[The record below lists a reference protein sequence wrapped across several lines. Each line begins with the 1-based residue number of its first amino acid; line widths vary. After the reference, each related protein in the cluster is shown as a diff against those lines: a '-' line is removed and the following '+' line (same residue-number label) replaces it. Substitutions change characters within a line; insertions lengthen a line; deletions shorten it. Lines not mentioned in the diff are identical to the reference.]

1 MFDALL
7 TDYNFF
13 YNHLISIPVLA
24 FFLSIFLK
32 GFFVWLKTWKIDMSR
47 ALWSWWMPSAHSAVV
62 VSLASAIA
70 LKYWVTHD
78 LFAITMAFTGIII
91 YDALNVRFEAGL
103 HASTIN
109 DFLWE
114 KRFKESLWHLPS
126 EAFAGSILWIMC
138 ALLLYFI

>member
-1 MFDALL
+1 MD
-7 TDYNFF
+7 NFF
-13 YNHLISIPVLA
+13 YSHLILIPLIA
-24 FFLSIFLK
+24 FTSSVFLK
-32 GFFVWLKTWKIDMSR
+32 WFFVWLSTGRIDLTK

-62 VSLASAIA
+62 VSLATAVAI
-70 LKYWVTHD
+70 KFWVNSD

-126 EAFAGSILWIMC
+126 EAFAWSMLWIIV
-138 ALLLYFI
+138 AVLLHLPK

>member
-1 MFDALL
+1 
-7 TDYNFF
+7 
-13 YNHLISIPVLA
+13 
-24 FFLSIFLK
+24 
-32 GFFVWLKTWKIDMSR
+32 
-47 ALWSWWMPSAHSAVV
+47 MPSAHSAVV

-70 LKYWVTHD
+70 LKYGVTHD

-114 KRFKESLWHLPS
+114 KRFKESLGHLPS
-126 EAFAGSILWIMC
+126 EAFAWSILWILC
-138 ALLLYFI
+138 AVLLYYI

>member
-1 MFDALL
+1 M
-7 TDYNFF
+7 YNFF
-13 YNHLISIPVLA
+13 YSHLIIIPAIA
-24 FFLSIFLK
+24 FILTVFLK
-32 GFFVWLKTWKIDMSR
+32 WFFIWLYTGRINISK
-47 ALWSWWMPSAHSAVV
+47 ALGSWWMPSAHSAVV
-62 VSLASAIA
+62 VSLATAIA
-70 LKYWVTHD
+70 IKYSISSD

-126 EAFAGSILWIMC
+126 EAFVWSLIWIFIAV
-138 ALLLYFI
+138 ALKYI

>member
-1 MFDALL
+1 MD
-7 TDYNFF
+7 NFF
-13 YNHLISIPVLA
+13 YSHLIIIPLVA
-24 FFLSIFLK
+24 FALSVFLK
-32 GFFVWLKTWKIDMSR
+32 WFFVWLSTGKINLSR

-62 VSLASAIA
+62 VSLATAVAI
-70 LKYWVTHD
+70 KFWVNSD

-126 EAFAGSILWIMC
+126 EAFAGSMVGILT
-138 ALLLYFI
+138 AVLLNIPK

>member
-1 MFDALL
+1 MD
-7 TDYNFF
+7 NFF
-13 YNHLISIPVLA
+13 YSHLISIPLIA
-24 FFLSIFLK
+24 FISSIFLK
-32 GFFVWLKTWKIDMSR
+32 WFLVWIFTGRIDLSK

-62 VSLASAIA
+62 VSLATAVAI
-70 LKYWVTHD
+70 KFWVNSD

-126 EAFAGSILWIMC
+126 EAFAWSMLWIIV
-138 ALLLYFI
+138 AVLLHLPK

>member
-1 MFDALL
+1 MD
-7 TDYNFF
+7 NFF
-13 YNHLISIPVLA
+13 YSHLILIPLVA
-24 FFLSIFLK
+24 FASSVFLK
-32 GFFVWLKTWKIDMSR
+32 WFFVWLSTGKINLSR
-47 ALWSWWMPSAHSAVV
+47 ALWSWGMPSAHSAVV
-62 VSLASAIA
+62 VSLATAVAI
-70 LKYWVTHD
+70 KFWVNSD

-126 EAFAGSILWIMC
+126 EAFAWSMVWIIVAVILH
-138 ALLLYFI
+138 LPK

>member
-1 MFDALL
+1 MSEALQM
-7 TDYNFF
+7 DYNFF

-24 FFLSIFLK
+24 FFMSIFLK
-32 GFFVWLKTWKIDMSR
+32 GLFVWINTKKIDISR
-47 ALWSWWMPSAHSAVV
+47 ALWSGWMPSAHSAVV

-70 LKYWVTHD
+70 LKYWINHD

-114 KRFKESLWHLPS
+114 KRFKESLGHLPS
-126 EAFAGSILWIMC
+126 EAFAGSLLWMAC
-138 ALLLYFI
+138 AILLYYL

>member
-1 MFDALL
+1 MDNI
-7 TDYNFF
+7 NFF
-13 YNHLISIPVLA
+13 YNNLIFVPVCA
-24 FFLSIFLK
+24 FLLSIFLK
-32 GFFVWLKTWKIDMSR
+32 WFFVWVYTWRINLSR

-62 VSLASAIA
+62 VSLATAVAI
-70 LKYWVTHD
+70 KYWIQSD

-103 HASTIN
+103 HAGTIN

-126 EAFAGSILWIMC
+126 EAFAWSMVWIIV
-138 ALLLYFI
+138 AVLLSLPK

>member
-1 MFDALL
+1 MD
-7 TDYNFF
+7 NFF
-13 YNHLISIPVLA
+13 YSHLILIPLVA
-24 FFLSIFLK
+24 FASSVFLK
-32 GFFVWLKTWKIDMSR
+32 WFFVWLSTGKINLSR

-62 VSLASAIA
+62 VSLATAVAI
-70 LKYWVTHD
+70 KFWVNSD

-126 EAFAGSILWIMC
+126 EAFAWSMLWIIV
-138 ALLLYFI
+138 AIILHLPI

>member
-1 MFDALL
+1 MD
-7 TDYNFF
+7 NFF
-13 YNHLISIPVLA
+13 YSHLILIPLIA
-24 FFLSIFLK
+24 FASSVFLK
-32 GFFVWLKTWKIDMSR
+32 WFFVWLSTGRIDLSK

-62 VSLASAIA
+62 VSLATAVAI
-70 LKYWVTHD
+70 KFWVNSD

-126 EAFAGSILWIMC
+126 EAFAWSMLWIII
-138 ALLLYFI
+138 AVLLHLPK

>member
-1 MFDALL
+1 MD
-7 TDYNFF
+7 NFF
-13 YNHLISIPVLA
+13 YSHLISIPLIA
-24 FFLSIFLK
+24 FASSVFLK
-32 GFFVWLKTWKIDMSR
+32 WFFVWLSTGKIDLSK

-62 VSLASAIA
+62 VSLATAVAI
-70 LKYWVTHD
+70 KFWVNSD

-126 EAFAGSILWIMC
+126 EAFAWSMLWIIV
-138 ALLLYFI
+138 AVLLHLPK

>member
-1 MFDALL
+1 MD
-7 TDYNFF
+7 NFF
-13 YNHLISIPVLA
+13 YSHLILIPLFA
-24 FFLSIFLK
+24 FFLSVFLK
-32 GFFVWLKTWKIDMSR
+32 WFFVWLFTGRIDLSK

-62 VSLASAIA
+62 VSLATAVAI
-70 LKYWVTHD
+70 KYWVDSD

-126 EAFAGSILWIMC
+126 EAFAWSMLWIIV
-138 ALLLYFI
+138 AVLLHLPK

>member
-1 MFDALL
+1 MD
-7 TDYNFF
+7 NFF
-13 YNHLISIPVLA
+13 YSHLILIPLLA
-24 FFLSIFLK
+24 FAASVFLK
-32 GFFVWLKTWKIDMSR
+32 WFFVWLSTSKIDLTK

-62 VSLASAIA
+62 VSLATAVAI
-70 LKYWVTHD
+70 KFGVNSD

-126 EAFAGSILWIMC
+126 EAFAGSMLWIIV
-138 ALLLYFI
+138 AVLLNIPK

>member
-1 MFDALL
+1 MEKF
-7 TDYNFF
+7 NFF
-13 YNHLISIPVLA
+13 YSHLILIPVISFL
-24 FFLSIFLK
+24 LSIFLK
-32 GFFVWLKTWKIDMSR
+32 WLFVWINTWKINLSR
-47 ALWSWWMPSAHSAVV
+47 ALWSGWMPSAHSAVV
-62 VSLASAIA
+62 VSLATAVAI
-70 LKYWVTHD
+70 KYWVTSD

-126 EAFAGSILWIMC
+126 EAFAGSILWIIV
-138 ALLLYFI
+138 AVILSFL

>member
-1 MFDALL
+1 MD
-7 TDYNFF
+7 NFF
-13 YNHLISIPVLA
+13 YSHLIIIPAIA
-24 FFLSIFLK
+24 FIASIFLK
-32 GFFVWLKTWKIDMSR
+32 WFFVWLSTWKINLSK

-62 VSLASAIA
+62 VSLATAIA
-70 LKYWVTHD
+70 IKYSITSD

-126 EAFAGSILWIMC
+126 EAFAWSLLGIIVAVILSIL
-138 ALLLYFI
+138 

>member
-1 MFDALL
+1 MD
-7 TDYNFF
+7 NFF
-13 YNHLISIPVLA
+13 YSHLISIPLTA
-24 FFLSIFLK
+24 FALSVFLK
-32 GFFVWLKTWKIDMSR
+32 WFFVWIYTKKIDLTR

-62 VSLASAIA
+62 VSLATAVAI
-70 LKYWVTHD
+70 KFWVNSD

-126 EAFAGSILWIMC
+126 EAFAWSMVWIIV
-138 ALLLYFI
+138 AVLLNIPK

>member
-1 MFDALL
+1 MD
-7 TDYNFF
+7 NFF
-13 YNHLISIPVLA
+13 YSHLILIPVCA
-24 FFLSIFLK
+24 FVLSIFLK
-32 GFFVWLKTWKIDMSR
+32 WLFVFISTWKINLSR

-62 VSLASAIA
+62 VSLATAVAI
-70 LKYWVTHD
+70 KYGVNSD

-91 YDALNVRFEAGL
+91 YDALNVRFEAWL

-126 EAFAGSILWIMC
+126 EAFAGSMLWLIVAFILH
-138 ALLLYFI
+138 LF

>member
-1 MFDALL
+1 MEDF
-7 TDYNFF
+7 NFF
-13 YNHLISIPVLA
+13 YSHLILIPVCA
-24 FFLSIFLK
+24 FLLSIFLK
-32 GFFVWLKTWKIDMSR
+32 WFFVWIYTWKINLSR

-62 VSLASAIA
+62 VSLATAVA
-70 LKYWVTHD
+70 LKFWVTSD

-91 YDALNVRFEAGL
+91 YDALNVRFEAWL

-126 EAFAGSILWIMC
+126 EAFVWSLLWIIIAV
-138 ALLLYFI
+138 ALWYV